1 MNIWDF
7 RNVQVFHYSKGV
19 KRVKGYYSKVG
30 WIPVH

>member
-7 RNVQVFHYSKGV
+7 RNVQVFQYSKGV
-19 KRVKGYYSKVG
+19 KRFKGYSKVG